1 MKMFKYLDSLKMIAA
16 VRAAFSYQELHCM
29 CLGWCCCAGRIIQ
42 ASCTPEPPLH
52 ACIKQPQLTDS
63 RTCAVQCSA
72 LNSACIFVEGL
83 YCLPLLLLPAAL
95 QVLMSCMGSFASIVV
110 LLVLF
115 WLVFSIM
122 GLHVFGGLTLDE
134 PWPNH
139 DDMINSLILN
149 FNVRAEQWLL
159 RIHRVC

>member
-1 MKMFKYLDSLKMIAA
+1 VL
-16 VRAAFSYQELHCM
+16 
-29 CLGWCCCAGRIIQ
+29 
-42 ASCTPEPPLH
+42 
-52 ACIKQPQLTDS
+52 
-63 RTCAVQCSA
+63 
-72 LNSACIFVEGL
+72 
-83 YCLPLLLLPAAL
+83 L

-122 GLHVFGGLTLDE
+122 GLHVFGGLKLDE

-149 FNVRAEQWLL
+149 FNVSYRQNSLEA
-159 RIHRVC
+159 

>member
-1 MKMFKYLDSLKMIAA
+1 LST
-16 VRAAFSYQELHCM
+16 
-29 CLGWCCCAGRIIQ
+29 G
-42 ASCTPEPPLH
+42 
-52 ACIKQPQLTDS
+52 
-63 RTCAVQCSA
+63 
-72 LNSACIFVEGL
+72 
-83 YCLPLLLLPAAL
+83 LLP

-149 FNVRAEQWLL
+149 FNVRAELVVAARTKCVLATSWPPLSENSASHAMEPL
-159 RIHRVC
+159 SACFTLSHICVMLT